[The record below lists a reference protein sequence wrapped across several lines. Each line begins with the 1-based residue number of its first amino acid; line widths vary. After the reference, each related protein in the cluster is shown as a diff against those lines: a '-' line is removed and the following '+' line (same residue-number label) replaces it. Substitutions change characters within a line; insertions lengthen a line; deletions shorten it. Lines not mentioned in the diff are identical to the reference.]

1 MQPTIYL
8 PSAVAAR
15 LIPRCLKRR
24 RGPVHIRA
32 PGRSPAPVSGYSSGP
47 MGSVSGRW
55 LPMSMW
61 SPWPGRSKQVGCSNP
76 SRSPWT

>member
-24 RGPVHIRA
+24 RGPVHTRA

-47 MGSVSGRW
+47 MGSVSCRLLAISSSVSASYG
-55 LPMSMW
+55 
-61 SPWPGRSKQVGCSNP
+61 
-76 SRSPWT
+76 

>member
-15 LIPRCLKRR
+15 VIPRCLKRL

-32 PGRSPAPVSGYSSGP
+32 PGLSRAPLSGYSLGP
-47 MGSVSGRW
+47 MGSVSCR
-55 LPMSMW
+55 LLAI
-61 SPWPGRSKQVGCSNP
+61 P
-76 SRSPWT
+76 SSVSASYG